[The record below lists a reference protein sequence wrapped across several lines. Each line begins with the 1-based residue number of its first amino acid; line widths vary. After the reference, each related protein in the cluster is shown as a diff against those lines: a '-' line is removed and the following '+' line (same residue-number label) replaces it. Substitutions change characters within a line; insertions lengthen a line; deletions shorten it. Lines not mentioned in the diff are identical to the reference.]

1 MKQIF
6 TVTLPDI
13 GEGVVEGEVVE
24 WLKQVG
30 DPLAQDEPVVVVMTD
45 KATVELPAPH
55 PGKLSKQHCAA
66 GQVAI
71 KDRPLYDIE
80 LEKPVTTV
88 KEKESPKIVPVR
100 KQERSAVSSDGKAL
114 AAPPVRRLAREMGI
128 DLDRVTGTGKEGRIT
143 AQDLKQV
150 SAHSE
155 VERLEDDLEVPLVG
169 VRGMMAKKMAE
180 AKRLVPHFSFFEK
193 VNVERLLK
201 LHDNVKKEGER
212 EGIRVTF
219 MPYFIRALSLTINE
233 FPELNSSLDQSTL
246 LLHRHHNIGI
256 AMSTEQGLTVPV
268 LKDVQLLS
276 FPDVIRSYEKL
287 KQRAA
292 DKKLTPSDMKGGTV
306 TISNFGV
313 FGNGGVW
320 ATPIINPPESAIL
333 AVNRIQK
340 QPVVKHDK
348 LVVGDVLDLSWSFDH
363 RVIDGNLASAIS
375 HHFAKLIENPAF
387 LL

>member
-1 MKQIF
+1 
-6 TVTLPDI
+6 
-13 GEGVVEGEVVE
+13 
-24 WLKQVG
+24 
-30 DPLAQDEPVVVVMTD
+30 
-45 KATVELPAPH
+45 
-55 PGKLSKQHCAA
+55 
-66 GQVAI
+66 
-71 KDRPLYDIE
+71 
-80 LEKPVTTV
+80 
-88 KEKESPKIVPVR
+88 
-100 KQERSAVSSDGKAL
+100 VSSGGKAL

-150 SAHSE
+150 SSHSE

-201 LHDNVKKEGER
+201 LHDNVKKEGEL

-287 KQRAA
+287 KHHAA
-292 DKKLTPSDMKGGTV
+292 DKKLIPADMKGGTV

-348 LVVGDVLDLSWSFDH
+348 LVIGDVLDLSWSFDH